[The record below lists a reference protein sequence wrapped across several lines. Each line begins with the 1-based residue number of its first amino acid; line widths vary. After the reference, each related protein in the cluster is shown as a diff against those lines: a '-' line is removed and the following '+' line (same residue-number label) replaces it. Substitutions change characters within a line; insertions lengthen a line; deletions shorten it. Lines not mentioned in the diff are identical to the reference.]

1 MVLHLLYGQQQLQNC
16 LDLLDADDTLL
27 VMEAPVVEAVSG
39 SFPGLPCDVMV
50 LDESDSNRARS
61 DGLSVTDTAGLLNLI
76 MRYPHS
82 VSWS

>member
-16 LDLLDADDTLL
+16 LDLLGADDTVL
-27 VMEAPVVEAVSG
+27 VMEAAVAEAVRG
-39 SFPGLPCDVMV
+39 SFSGLQCDVMV
-50 LDESDSNRARS
+50 LDESDSSRARS
-61 DGLSVTDTAGLLNLI
+61 DSLRVTDTAGLMDLI

>member
-27 VMEAPVVEAVSG
+27 VMEAAVVEAVSG
-39 SFPGLPCDVMV
+39 SFSGLPCDVMV
-50 LDESDSNRARS
+50 LDESDSNKARS
-61 DGLSVTDTAGLLNLI
+61 DSLRTTDTAGLLDLI
-76 MRYPHS
+76 IRHPHS